1 MPRGRNAEGMT
12 LKRNVILVLSTELR
26 QTRAA
31 YSWAAVGLWTPC
43 PTALLIHDS
52 AEFNNNINKKTK
64 RAAFLVAPPSSR
76 NAELSGVILHLFH
89 HLFIHIL
96 VILHA
101 VVADPLGD
109 DAR

>member
-1 MPRGRNAEGMT
+1 MT
-12 LKRNVILVLSTELR
+12 LKRKCDLPSKYRTEANQSCILLGS
-26 QTRAA
+26 
-31 YSWAAVGLWTPC
+31 GWTPR

-52 AEFNNNINKKTK
+52 AEFNNINKKSK
-64 RAAFLVAPPSSR
+64 RAAFLVVPPSSR

-89 HLFIHIL
+89 HLFIHLL

-109 DAR
+109 DA